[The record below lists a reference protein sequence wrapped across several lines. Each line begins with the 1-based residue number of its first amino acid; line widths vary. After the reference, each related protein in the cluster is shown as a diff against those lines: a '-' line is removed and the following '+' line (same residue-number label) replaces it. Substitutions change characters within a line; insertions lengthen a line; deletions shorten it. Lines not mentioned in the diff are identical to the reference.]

1 MKRIKL
7 ITDFKKPMGSK
18 GKSPWITD
26 DDGAELSDSQFVI
39 EHLIRKHNITMLKLT
54 PEEKAIE
61 RGLRAILEDN
71 LVISHNFPQFY

>member
-1 MKRIKL
+1 MERAQL
-7 ITDFKKPMGSK
+7 IPDFKKPIGSK

-39 EHLIRKHNITMLKLT
+39 EHLMRKHNITMLKLT

-71 LVISHNFPQFY
+71 LVISHYFP